1 MTSATE
7 ALTIIRRGV
16 SEIIQEADLLARLET
31 GKPLRVKLG
40 FDPTAADLHLGHTV
54 LLTAARKFQDQGH
67 RIVFLIGDFTAKIG
81 DPTGKIETRK
91 PKTEAELKKNAHH
104 YLKQAAR
111 VIDVSALELR
121 YNAEWLSPMTF
132 KDVVQLAST
141 FTVQQMIQR
150 DMFRER
156 QKEKREIYLHELL
169 YPLMQGYDSVALKAD
184 IELGGTDQTFNL
196 LAGRTIQQA
205 YGQKSQDIMTVPILE
220 GIDGKEKMGKSLNNY
235 IGVLENP
242 KEMFGKVMRLPDHLI
257 VKYFELATC
266 VTDDEIQEIKRALK
280 KGENPRSAKARLG
293 REIVALYH
301 SPRDAE
307 MAEREFNRVFQKKEI
322 PSDVRDVVVRASLL
336 SISDLLVLARL
347 VSSKSEAGRMVQ
359 QGAVKID
366 SQLITKKDERVH
378 IQNNSIV
385 QVGKRKF
392 ARIKIAS

>member
-1 MTSATE
+1 
-7 ALTIIRRGV
+7 
-16 SEIIQEADLLARLET
+16 
-31 GKPLRVKLG
+31 
-40 FDPTAADLHLGHTV
+40 
-54 LLTAARKFQDQGH
+54 
-67 RIVFLIGDFTAKIG
+67 
-81 DPTGKIETRK
+81 
-91 PKTEAELKKNAHH
+91 
-104 YLKQAAR
+104 
-111 VIDVSALELR
+111 
-121 YNAEWLSPMTF
+121 MTF

-141 FTVQQMIQR
+141 FTVQQMLQR

-205 YGQKSQDIMTVPILE
+205 YGKKPQDIMTVPILE

>member
-1 MTSATE
+1 MTKQE
-7 ALTIIRRGV
+7 KINQLLTRGV
-16 SEIIQEADLLARLET
+16 ADVIIKEHVRKHLES
-31 GKPLRVKLG
+31 GKKLRVKLG
-40 FDPTAADLHLGHTV
+40 IDPSGADLHLGHMVV
-54 LLTAARKFQDQGH
+54 LRKLREFQELGH
-67 RIVFLIGDFTAKIG
+67 KAVLVVGTFTGQIG

-141 FTVQQMIQR
+141 FTVQQMLQR

-205 YGQKSQDIMTVPILE
+205 YGKKPQDIMTVPILE

-366 SQLITKKDERVH
+366 SQLITKKDERVY

-392 ARIKIAS
+392 ARIKIES